1 MSALTLTTSYAN
13 GTRLL
18 AMPKYHKILTI
29 SKTLQTENVPQMTT
43 MGGHSIPMISYKH
56 TGCE

>member
-43 MGGHSIPMISYKH
+43 MGGHSIP
-56 TGCE
+56 TRL